1 MNIGRN
7 IRTVI
12 AAALAIFAAA
22 ACKKDDEDEE
32 VLPSLS
38 GQLRFEAESYISKGA
53 KLTMTPS
60 GVTHPEG
67 KGLGYYWSVSPLTEK
82 NDTTKFETDAPSV
95 TGTFSYEFPDSLG
108 TFKVT
113 CSAFASGYYST
124 SSSKYV
130 TTVDPEESLIDME
143 LGYEGEYGSMTD
155 DRDGRTYRTV
165 QAGNLEWFAENLAY
179 AGTED
184 EPCGLPYYNAEAMS
198 DVFGR
203 YYTWNEAMEACPDG
217 WHLPSEE
224 DWLDLGNAL
233 KDGEAELAAFNI
245 MEGIP
250 GKMMVE
256 ASFNSEENQMWE
268 YWPDVKI
275 TNESG
280 LAVIPC
286 GFANISYDEKGRRV
300 GTFDSDYYL
309 FAAFW
314 SSDEY
319 NAQTDAIE
327 PSGEDGE
334 AFYRY
339 IYWNA
344 PVLQIN
350 YASKDSFA
358 TTVRCVRDKQ

>member
-53 KLTMTPS
+53 ELTMTPS

-82 NDTTKFETDAPSV
+82 NDTTKYETDDPSV

-130 TTVDPEESLIDME
+130 TTVDPDESLIDME

-165 QAGNLEWFAENLAY
+165 QAGNLEWLAENLAY

-224 DWLDLGNAL
+224 DWLDLGKAL
-233 KDGEAELAAFNI
+233 SDSEDAESLEIYKGFPDI
-245 MEGIP
+245 T
-250 GKMMVE
+250 GKMMVD
-256 ASFNSEENQMWE
+256 AKFNSEDNEMWE

-280 LAVIPC
+280 LSVIPC
-286 GFANISYDEKGRRV
+286 GFANVSESVSGPV
-300 GTFDSDYYL
+300 GTFETAYM

-314 SSDEY
+314 TSTENPQNPSE
-319 NAQTDAIE
+319 QAIV
-327 PSGEDGE
+327 
-334 AFYRY
+334 RY
-339 IYWNA
+339 IYWDA
-344 PVLQIN
+344 PILQTDN
-350 YASKDSFA
+350 TPKTSFA
-358 TTVRCVRDKQ
+358 TTVRCVKD